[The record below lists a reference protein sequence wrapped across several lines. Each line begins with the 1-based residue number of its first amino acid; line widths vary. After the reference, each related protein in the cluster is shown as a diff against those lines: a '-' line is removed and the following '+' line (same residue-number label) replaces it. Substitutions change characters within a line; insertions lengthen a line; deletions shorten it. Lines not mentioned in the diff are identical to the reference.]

1 MGESEIISRAPTL
14 VKICSQKH
22 ILRLVKEAYAGLS
35 LEHVPSPPA
44 GIAPRVDTQYFLVS
58 RSGPCWEAIQKTK
71 EIGIYVPEVFRN
83 VELDLRIML
92 QGK

>member
-1 MGESEIISRAPTL
+1 
-14 VKICSQKH
+14 
-22 ILRLVKEAYAGLS
+22 
-35 LEHVPSPPA
+35 
-44 GIAPRVDTQYFLVS
+44 VDTQYFLVS